1 MKSIDSRPR
10 RWLWCGHASA
20 MKMDTDRRGVAA
32 TRGIPM
38 HIMVATDGT
47 LDPARTADAVA
58 RVYDEG
64 DTVEVFT
71 AVNVPT
77 EFLKRLGDSGVEE
90 ASHIALEAAQGLGD
104 RAAEQLVHK
113 IGHQTL
119 HGDSPVLKALAATA
133 KARTKPIL
141 EALDMRG
148 VAAKGTW
155 STSENKTA
163 RTVIAAVKTHDA
175 DLLVVGS
182 HGRGRFEGL
191 LGSTGTKLV
200 RMAPTNVLIIREDD

>member
-1 MKSIDSRPR
+1 
-10 RWLWCGHASA
+10 
-20 MKMDTDRRGVAA
+20 
-32 TRGIPM
+32 M

-47 LDPARTADAVA
+47 LDPAKAADAVA
-58 RVYDEG
+58 RWYTEG

-77 EFLKRLGDSGVEE
+77 EFLNRLGDSGVAE

-104 RAAEQLVHK
+104 RAAEQLAHK
-113 IGHQTL
+113 SGHQTL
-119 HGDSPVLKALAATA
+119 HGDSPVLTALAATA
-133 KARTKPIL
+133 KARTKPVV
-141 EALDMRG
+141 EALDVRG

-163 RTVIAAVKTHDA
+163 RTVIAAVKARHA
-175 DLLVVGS
+175 ELLVVGS

-200 RMAPTNVLIIREDD
+200 RLAPTDVLVIREDEDR

>member
-1 MKSIDSRPR
+1 
-10 RWLWCGHASA
+10 
-20 MKMDTDRRGVAA
+20 
-32 TRGIPM
+32 M

-47 LDPARTADAVA
+47 LDPAMAAEAVA
-58 RVYDEG
+58 RFHREG

-104 RAAEQLVHK
+104 RAAEQLAHK
-113 IGHQTL
+113 SGHQTL

-133 KARTKPIL
+133 KARTKPVV

-163 RTVIAAVKTHDA
+163 RTVLAAIKA
-175 DLLVVGS
+175 RNAELLVVGS

-200 RMAPTNVLIIREDD
+200 RLAPINVFVIREEEDK